1 MSKANP
7 DRSSDMRGTVSAMLI
22 AIAACSGQSKKPA
35 ARADTLTTR
44 QRDSAIGASSIPGA
58 SGVTKAMNAADSGAA
73 RAARIDSTGAAIQ

>member
-1 MSKANP
+1 
-7 DRSSDMRGTVSAMLI
+7 MRRTISILVI
-22 AIAACSGQSKKPA
+22 AVAACSAQPKKA
-35 ARADTLTTR
+35 AVRPDSLTIR